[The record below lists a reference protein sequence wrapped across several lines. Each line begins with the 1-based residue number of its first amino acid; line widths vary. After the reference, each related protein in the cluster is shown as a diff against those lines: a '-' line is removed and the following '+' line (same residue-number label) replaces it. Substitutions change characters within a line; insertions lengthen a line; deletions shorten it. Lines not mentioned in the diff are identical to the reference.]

1 MATGQQQPAI
11 LSELPMGR
19 AHAKIV
25 VLCFFAWIFDFYD
38 LILYSFLLVPIAR
51 ELHLSAADSSLALG
65 TSLLMT
71 ALGGVIFGFAGDRYG
86 RKPTIVTTVAIYG
99 IGTLLCAASHSL
111 TELIIYRS
119 ITGLGMGG
127 GWAPGQSLIAE
138 SVPAKYRA
146 RYAAYVQ
153 TGAPL
158 GILLAAAVSGHIAP
172 VIGWRATFA
181 ISALPAFVVVAAVAR
196 FLPESD
202 VWLDS
207 QARAMTIREDL
218 IALNPHRHVIVL
230 LFFTI
235 LFSSE
240 AFWFTY
246 TWMPGYLEMNR
257 GLTAAGVSRLVI
269 TMQIGGVIG
278 YGIFGLLADRFGR
291 RPMHF
296 LFGTLMAA
304 GLLPPTIL
312 WDAAIGIHGLIPA
325 AMFAIGFGT
334 GLWSGIAP
342 MISEMLPTRVRN
354 TALGL
359 LLNVTRG
366 FQFFTPI
373 FIAWMG
379 ARVGFAPTLAL
390 GALLSVAGASMVWTL
405 PETRGRQITAL
416 DLPTV
421 GAEQAEESA

>member
-1 MATGQQQPAI
+1 
-11 LSELPMGR
+11 
-19 AHAKIV
+19 
-25 VLCFFAWIFDFYD
+25 
-38 LILYSFLLVPIAR
+38 
-51 ELHLSAADSSLALG
+51 
-65 TSLLMT
+65 
-71 ALGGVIFGFAGDRYG
+71 
-86 RKPTIVTTVAIYG
+86 
-99 IGTLLCAASHSL
+99 
-111 TELIIYRS
+111 
-119 ITGLGMGG
+119 
-127 GWAPGQSLIAE
+127 
-138 SVPAKYRA
+138 
-146 RYAAYVQ
+146 
-153 TGAPL
+153 
-158 GILLAAAVSGHIAP
+158 
-172 VIGWRATFA
+172 
-181 ISALPAFVVVAAVAR
+181 
-196 FLPESD
+196 
-202 VWLDS
+202 
-207 QARAMTIREDL
+207 
-218 IALNPHRHVIVL
+218 
-230 LFFTI
+230 
-235 LFSSE
+235 SE